1 MFHIAASHIEDL
13 PQPLTRYATIAMTA
27 PALEHYQ
34 QALHHWLQSQPPQ
47 ALQGLA
53 LLQARDR
60 LQQALEQTPLEDPQT
75 LLTLQT
81 LDQTLEAQ
89 AQALDEVIS
98 FEQCRKTLLPPI
110 DRWWWFLDQTKPP
123 HPLDRWDWLF
133 NTIGLGAWT
142 VSLALLVDL
151 SRRVLIG
158 GSGVA
163 GLSVLTLSSLVTL
176 LKARSDLTEAGQRG
190 FRLLLEKLGVKSH
203 WQAEA
208 TCLTTTLLAIALTA
222 LWLGLPHFSRYY
234 NRLGQQAQNKG
245 ELGQAERLYTQ
256 AIALNEDNL
265 DAHYNLGTLYEDWQ
279 DVDRATTQYLIAI
292 QGNDLPDAYN
302 NLAHLYLQTAIQSQD
317 PSVQTQKQQQAIA
330 LLSQGLPLAEQTSPP
345 SVLYSFYKNLGWARL
360 LQGNPDVAEPLLQ
373 TAIEI
378 SEQNDP
384 NTIMNLGSAHCLM
397 ALSLEAQKKS
407 SQVLKSWQS
416 CCQLSTNANPNE
428 DDWILEAHKKLN
440 AHSYDPNTVCRPS
453 APPVS

>member
-1 MFHIAASHIEDL
+1 
-13 PQPLTRYATIAMTA
+13 AMT
-27 PALEHYQ
+27 ALEHYQ

-60 LQQALEQTPLEDPQT
+60 LQHTLDQTPLADPQS
-75 LLTLQT
+75 LLILQD
-81 LDQTLEAQ
+81 LDKTLEAQ

-123 HPLDRWDWLF
+123 HPLDRFDWLF

-151 SRRVLIG
+151 SRRVFIG

-176 LKARSDLTEAGQRG
+176 LKARSDLTEAGQQG
-190 FRLLLEKLGVKSH
+190 FRTLLEKLGVKSY

-208 TCLTTTLLAIALTA
+208 TCLTTTLLATALTA
-222 LWLGLPHFSRYY
+222 LWLGLPDFSRSY
-234 NRLGQQAQNKG
+234 NRLGRQAQHNG

-256 AIALNEDNL
+256 AIALDEDNL
-265 DAHYNLGTLYEDWQ
+265 DAHYNLGTLYEDLQ

-292 QGNDLPDAYN
+292 QGDLPDAYN

-360 LQGNPDVAEPLLQ
+360 LQGNPQVAEPLLQ

-378 SEQNDP
+378 SQDSEP
-384 NTIMNLGSAHCLM
+384 NTILNEGSAHCLL
-397 ALSLEAQKKS
+397 ALSLDAQQS
-407 SQVLKSWQS
+407 PQALQSWQS

-428 DDWILEAHKKLN
+428 DAWILEAHKKLN